1 MRIVHA
7 IAAGLAVASA
17 GILAAS
23 CARTPGPSRAEVLP
37 FVEDDY
43 ARALTDART
52 KKLPIFVDAW
62 APW

>member
-1 MRIVHA
+1 M
-7 IAAGLAVASA
+7 
-17 GILAAS
+17 LAAA
-23 CARTPGPSRAEVLP
+23 CAPSGEVGRGPVLP

-52 KKLPIFVDAW
+52 KRLPIFVEAW